1 MTTLYQTCIKAMT
14 FKVIKSGRGVI
25 YGHRKDEVIA
35 TGLTWQEAHDKTFA
49 LQEKWGTSWN
59 FWFTKD

>member
-1 MTTLYQTCIKAMT
+1 MT
-14 FKVIKSGRGVI
+14 FKVLKSGRGPL
-25 YGHRKDEVIA
+25 YGHRKDEVVA

-49 LQEKWGTSWN
+49 LQEQWGTSWN